1 MERKNIITFQGAP
14 LTLIGDEIKVGAIA
28 PNFTATKN
36 DLSPIS
42 LSDLKGKV
50 VIISAMPSID
60 TGICELQTIRFNEEA
75 KAHSDIFVMT
85 ISVDLPFALG
95 RFCANKGIENAITV
109 SDYKEREFSNKYGFL
124 VKELALTS
132 RGVIVIDKNGTVKH
146 VQYVNE
152 ITTEPDYNKALEI
165 AVSLV

>member
-14 LTLIGDEIKVGAIA
+14 LTLVGKEIQVGVEA

-85 ISVDLPFALG
+85 ISQDLPFALG
-95 RFCANKGIENAITV
+95 RFCANKGIANAVTV

-124 VKELALTS
+124 VKELSLTS
-132 RGVIVIDKNGTVKH
+132 RGVIVIDKNGIVQY

-152 ITTEPDYNKALEI
+152 ITTEPDYDKALKI
-165 AVSLV
+165 AISLV